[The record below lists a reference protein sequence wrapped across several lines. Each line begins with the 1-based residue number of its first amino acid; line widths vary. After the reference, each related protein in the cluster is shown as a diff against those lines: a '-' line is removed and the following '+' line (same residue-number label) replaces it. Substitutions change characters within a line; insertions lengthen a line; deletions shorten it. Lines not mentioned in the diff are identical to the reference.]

1 MSENG
6 SEQSIDVTLPDGQTP
21 QPPRAEKRAAIAQ
34 ARAIR
39 REAAAKEREAKK
51 QAAAEARALIAQAKA
66 ASRKKEKRNTAHTS
80 PLTNTGVIHWLE
92 SLRKTEEAAGKA
104 KHPGVQTDTEAL
116 VAELA
121 AARDAAQSAAE
132 HTDEFTSEFQEEEIT
147 KIADIPGAPDADHRS
162 AAKEIVEKIAAE
174 VAAEQAASAEPSPNQ
189 SVKAAGAIVEEIA
202 AQVEK
207 GEAPPVS
214 EAPAAQAPQAEP
226 MPEIPVGKGQ
236 VVDAILARLAEENPP
251 EAEPDE
257 PQRSYA
263 ETIADAQP
271 KTDPLQPAFDAEA
284 RYFTEKRTAAQHAE
298 DMESAAQQFR
308 RDTAD
313 AKAFTRRLQRKTD
326 RAWKKEASAIQAKDE
341 SPKIRRMAALV
352 NATLCLVLLFGVA
365 AGMVLLERPT
375 VSESENRALAK
386 KPDFSVDGYLD
397 GSYTNGMAEYYND
410 TVPFRELFKGI
421 TGTLR
426 QYMGLRGDNG
436 VIHDVGKQDD
446 GAPEEAAVTTAV
458 TEDPLSYL
466 TQTHMTETEHTDVQP
481 ADAPD
486 ENGDGGEV
494 SNSVL
499 VVNKRGIMLYGGSY
513 TVGERYA
520 SYLNQYQKQLGSD
533 VQVWSMVIPTPC
545 SFYTPEKFQDLIGSE
560 KDNIAHI
567 DDFLDG
573 AKPVDVYTPLEK
585 HADEPVYM
593 RTDHHW
599 SALGAFYAAE
609 TFAKTARVPFA
620 RISEYDKVVKE
631 GYVGTLYGYSGGDIT
646 LKNNPEDFFYYV
658 PHAGYETTYYN
669 TSLKNER
676 KGRLLINLDNVA
688 PVSWY
693 LVYMGT
699 DETVAHITT
708 DVKNGRKLAIIK
720 DSYGNALVPWLT
732 SSFEEITVI
741 DMRYFKK
748 NAIAYLKQIGAT
760 DVLFAMNTF
769 SATGGNSKHIET
781 IRKQ

>member
-6 SEQSIDVTLPDGQTP
+6 SEQSIDVTLPDGQPGTP
-21 QPPRAEKRAAIAQ
+21 QPSRAEKRAAIAK

-51 QAAAEARALIAQAKA
+51 QAAAEARALVAQAKA
-66 ASRKKEKRNTAHTS
+66 ASRKKEKRNTAHTP

-92 SLRKTEEAAGKA
+92 SLRRTEGEADKA
-104 KHPGVQTDTEAL
+104 KRSGVHTDTETL

-121 AARDAAQSAAE
+121 AARKAVQSGAE
-132 HTDEFTSEFQEEEIT
+132 LSGEEIT
-147 KIADIPGAPDADHRS
+147 KIADIPGAPDAEHRS

-174 VAAEQAASAEPSPNQ
+174 VAAEQAAAAEPSPNQ
-189 SVKAAGAIVEEIA
+189 SVEAAGAIVEEIA
-202 AQVEK
+202 AQVEA
-207 GEAPPVS
+207 GAAPPAS
-214 EAPAAQAPQAEP
+214 EAPSAEAPQAEP
-226 MPEIPVGKGQ
+226 MPEIAVGKGQ

-251 EAEPDE
+251 EPEPAE

-263 ETIADAQP
+263 ETIAQAQP
-271 KTDPLQPAFDAEA
+271 KKDPLQPAFDAEV
-284 RYFTEKRTAAQHAE
+284 RYFAEKRSAAQHAA
-298 DMESAAQQFR
+298 DMESAAEQYR
-308 RDTAD
+308 KDTAD

-341 SPKIRRMAALV
+341 SPRIRRKAALV
-352 NATLCLVLLFGVA
+352 NVTLGLTLLFGAA
-365 AGMVLLERPT
+365 AGMLLLERPT

-426 QYMGLRGDNG
+426 QYMGMRGDNG
-436 VIHDVGKQDD
+436 VIHEVGKQDD
-446 GAPEEAAVTTAV
+446 GAPEEPEVTTAV

-466 TQTHMTETEHTDVQP
+466 TQTHMTEAEHTDAQQ
-481 ADAPD
+481 ADEPID
-486 ENGDGGEV
+486 DGDGGEV

-513 TVGERYA
+513 TIGERYA
-520 SYLNQYQKQLGSD
+520 SYLNQYQKQLGSG

-545 SFYTPEKFQDLIGSE
+545 SFYTPEQFQNLIGSE
-560 KDNIAHI
+560 KNNIAHI
-567 DDFLDG
+567 DDFLEG
-573 AKPVDVYTPLEK
+573 AKPVDVYSTLEK

-609 TFAKTARVPFA
+609 AFAKTARVPFA
-620 RISEYDKVVKE
+620 RITEYDKVVKE

-669 TSLKNER
+669 TSLKNAR

-699 DETVAHITT
+699 DETVTHVQTE
-708 DVKNGRKLAIIK
+708 VKNGRRLAIIK

-748 NAIAYLKQIGAT
+748 NAIAYLKEIGVT

-769 SATGGNSKHIET
+769 SATGGNAKHIET